1 MNQDRQA
8 MYDRIRASSKDEVIL
23 EEMIAHGFWS
33 GDNPE
38 QGEAHE
44 ALQKAAGLRRE
55 LSALT
60 SELQRLD
67 NYEAMLKAL
76 RKRNMERAM
85 ARRAETK
92 ARREAERVER
102 AEVWRRK
109 KQQDILYVGDGYSQ
123 DLQARTVDAEA
134 LAGNGALPRFEDAAQ
149 LAAAMGISVGELRW
163 LTFGRKVSKTTHY
176 QRFHL
181 PKKSGGLRL
190 ISAPMPRLKEMQ
202 SWVLRTILEPVPLH
216 GAACGFRRGLSIV
229 DNARPHVGA
238 EIVVNIDLKDFFPT
252 LTYPRVK
259 GAFRKL
265 GYSGQ
270 VATLLALLTTE
281 PEMVQVALDG
291 QTYWMAQGERHLPQ
305 GAPSSPALTN
315 IICRGLDAALHG
327 RAEALGWAYS
337 RYADD
342 MTFSA
347 RGEEARARLG
357 SLLTTVAKLVG
368 DHGFTIHPDKTKILR
383 KNSRQEVTGIVV
395 NEKLSL
401 DRKTMRRFR
410 AVMFQVEQDGPAGK
424 RWGQA
429 DDVLA
434 GLAGYAYFI
443 HMVDPER
450 AAPYLAQLQRIFDK
464 HGRPNQ
470 VVRGPASAPSWE
482 RFDPERKPAAVAEP
496 QAEATAEP
504 VPHAPLEAETEQTP
518 ASAQAKKPWWKFW

>member
-33 GDNPE
+33 GENPE

-44 ALQKAAGLRRE
+44 ALQKAAGVRRE
-55 LSALT
+55 LNALT

-76 RKRNMERAM
+76 RKRNMEQAM

-92 ARREAERVER
+92 ARREAERLAR
-102 AEVWRRK
+102 AEAWRRK

-123 DLQARTVDAEA
+123 DLQARSLDGEA
-134 LAGNGALPRFEDAAQ
+134 LAGNGDLPRFADAAQ
-149 LAAAMGISVGELRW
+149 LAAAMGISIGELRW

-202 SWVLRTILEPVPLH
+202 TWVLRTLLEPVPLH
-216 GAACGFRRGLSIV
+216 AAACGFRRGLSIV

-281 PEMVQVALDG
+281 PEMVEVALDG
-291 QTYWMAQGERHLPQ
+291 QRYWMAQGERHLPQ

-315 IICRGLDAALHG
+315 IICRGLDQALHG
-327 RAEALGWAYS
+327 RAEMLGWNYS

-347 RGEEARARLG
+347 SGEQARAQVG
-357 SLLTTVAKLVG
+357 ALLTTVTKIVG
-368 DHGFTIHPDKTKILR
+368 DHGFIIHPDKTKVLR

-429 DDVLA
+429 EDVLA
-434 GLAGYAYFI
+434 GLAGYAHFI
-443 HMVDPER
+443 QMVDPDR
-450 AAPYLAQLQRIFDK
+450 AAPFLAQLQRIYDK
-464 HGRPNQ
+464 HGKPNQ
-470 VVRGPASAPSWE
+470 VVCAAASTPRWQ
-482 RFDPERKPAAVAEP
+482 RFDPDREPPAPAAIEEPPASLPLTPDDAEP
-496 QAEATAEP
+496 EQA
-504 VPHAPLEAETEQTP
+504 AET
-518 ASAQAKKPWWKFW
+518 SAKKKPWWKFW

>member
-1 MNQDRQA
+1 MNQNRQA

-38 QGEAHE
+38 QGVAHE
-44 ALQKAAGLRRE
+44 ALQKVAGLRRE
-55 LSALT
+55 LNALT

-76 RKRNMERAM
+76 RKRNMEQAM

-109 KQQDILYVGDGYSQ
+109 KQQDILFVGESYSQ

-134 LAGNGALPRFEDAAQ
+134 LAGNGDLPRFEDAAQ
-149 LAAAMGISVGELRW
+149 LAAAMGISIGELRW

-190 ISAPMPRLKEMQ
+190 ISAPMPRLKELQ
-202 SWVLRTILEPVPLH
+202 SWVLRSILEPVPLH
-216 GAACGFRRGLSIV
+216 AAACGFRRGLSIV

-281 PEMVQVALDG
+281 PEMVEVALDG
-291 QTYWMAQGERHLPQ
+291 QRYWMAQGERHLPQ

-327 RAEALGWAYS
+327 RAEVLGWQYS

-347 RGEEARARLG
+347 SGEEARALVG
-357 SLLTTVAKLVG
+357 TLLTTVTKIVG
-368 DHGFTIHPDKTKILR
+368 DHGFTIHPDKTKVLR

-410 AVMFQVEQDGPAGK
+410 AVMFQVEKDGPAGK

-429 DDVLA
+429 EDVLA
-434 GLAGYAYFI
+434 GLAGYAHFI

-450 AAPYLAQLQRIFDK
+450 AAPFLAQLQRIYDK
-464 HGRPNQ
+464 HGKPNQ
-470 VVRGPASAPSWE
+470 VLGGQKLAPNWQ
-482 RFDPERKPAAVAEP
+482 RFDPNREPSAPVAAKDEAVTPPLTAPEAEP
-496 QAEATAEP
+496 EQA
-504 VPHAPLEAETEQTP
+504 AETPQEN
-518 ASAQAKKPWWKFW
+518 KRWWKFW